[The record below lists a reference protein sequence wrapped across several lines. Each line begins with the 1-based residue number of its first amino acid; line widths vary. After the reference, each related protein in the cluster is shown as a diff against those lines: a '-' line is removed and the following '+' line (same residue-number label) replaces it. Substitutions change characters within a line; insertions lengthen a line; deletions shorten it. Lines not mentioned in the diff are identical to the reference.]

1 MTSELLAQL
10 RRLAREHDQLTDERR
25 IAASGKATDCR
36 SLKDIDADINKVLK
50 ATTIARRKLNLL
62 K

>member
-1 MTSELLAQL
+1 MLSEILAQL
-10 RRLAREHDQLTDERR
+10 RRLAKEHDELSDERR
-25 IAASGKATDCR
+25 IAASGKTSDCR
-36 SLKDIDADINKVLK
+36 SLKQIDADINKVLK

>member
-25 IAASGKATDCR
+25 IAASGKTSDCR
-36 SLKDIDADINKVLK
+36 SLKQIDAEINKVLK
-50 ATTIARRKLNLL
+50 ATTVARRKLNLL